1 MPKMEHKP
9 PLKPNTSILN
19 ESNAEREERKS
30 DGTAAFGCLI
40 MILGG
45 CASIGGLLYFIQVV
59 INLIKT
65 M

>member
-1 MPKMEHKP
+1 MPKLEYEP
-9 PLKPNTSILN
+9 PLKPNTSNPNNGKN
-19 ESNAEREERKS
+19 EHEKSKS

-40 MILGG
+40 MIFGG
-45 CASIGGLLYFIQVV
+45 CASIGGLLYLIQVV

>member
-1 MPKMEHKP
+1 MEYEL
-9 PLKPNTSILN
+9 PLKPNTSN
-19 ESNAEREERKS
+19 PNKGKAEHKEHKS

-40 MILGG
+40 VIFGG
-45 CASIGGLLYFIQVV
+45 CASIGGLLYFIRVV

>member
-1 MPKMEHKP
+1 MPKLEYEP
-9 PLKPNTSILN
+9 PLKPNTSN
-19 ESNAEREERKS
+19 QNKGKAEHEKSKS

-40 MILGG
+40 MIFGG

>member
-1 MPKMEHKP
+1 MPKLEYEP
-9 PLKPNTSILN
+9 ALKPNTSN
-19 ESNAEREERKS
+19 PNKGKAEHEKSKS

-40 MILGG
+40 MIFGG

>member
-1 MPKMEHKP
+1 MPKLEYEP
-9 PLKPNTSILN
+9 PLKPNTSNPNKGKN
-19 ESNAEREERKS
+19 EHEKSKS
-30 DGTAAFGCLI
+30 DGTAAFGCRI
-40 MILGG
+40 MIFGG